1 VKISNLRM
9 VILLMLFSA
18 AGSAPGHMSANATD
32 SSVTNSKIS
41 SSETTTQSSSTP
53 TSTSTSTAST
63 ATSSAPSTAPAGEKP
78 SPAGDDDEVKVP
90 KNFIHTSTL
99 VSNSNCKI
107 KCLDPHAATEE
118 SAQVIDILQKIYI
131 AYADKDLDYIS
142 KHLAPECITFY
153 EGDKKVISGKQ
164 AALDDIKEWTDKESK
179 NVDTP
184 LQEIILDHPYCN
196 IDKDVAV
203 ITFVAIKEV
212 GGKHPSK
219 SKSHCNDVFKKD
231 GDTWLLLTHYRSS
244 WKEI

>member
-1 VKISNLRM
+1 MKISNLKLAL
-9 VILLMLFSA
+9 LLMLFSA
-18 AGSAPGHMSANATD
+18 AGNASAIATD
-32 SSVTNSKIS
+32 SAVTSTK
-41 SSETTTQSSSTP
+41 TTTADAATQSS
-53 TSTSTSTAST
+53 A
-63 ATSSAPSTAPAGEKP
+63 TAPAAASHPSSNETSNGKPAPGE
-78 SPAGDDDEVKVP
+78 DEDVKIP
-90 KNFIHTSTL
+90 KNFIHSSTL
-99 VSNSNCKI
+99 VSNSSCKI

-118 SAQVIDILQKIYI
+118 SARVIDILQKIYI

-179 NVDTP
+179 NTETP
-184 LQEIILDHPYCN
+184 LKEIILDHPYCN

-244 WKEI
+244 WKEII

>member
-1 VKISNLRM
+1 MKISNLKL
-9 VILLMLFSA
+9 VLLLMLFSA
-18 AGSAPGHMSANATD
+18 AVNASAIATD
-32 SSVTNSKIS
+32 SAATSTKSAS
-41 SSETTTQSSSTP
+41 ADEATQSS
-53 TSTSTSTAST
+53 A
-63 ATSSAPSTAPAGEKP
+63 TAPAAAPQASSRGTASVKPAPGE
-78 SPAGDDDEVKVP
+78 DEDVKIS
-90 KNFIHTSTL
+90 KNFIHSSTL
-99 VSNSNCKI
+99 VSNSSCKI

-118 SAQVIDILQKIYI
+118 SARVIDILQKIYI
-131 AYADKDLDYIS
+131 AYADKDLDYIG

-164 AALDDIKEWTDKESK
+164 AALDDIKEWTEKESK
-179 NVDTP
+179 NTEAP
-184 LQEIILDHPYCN
+184 LKEIVLDHPYCN

-244 WKEI
+244 WKEII